1 MSIPRWVKYYTYD
14 YTHIVSSSLL
24 SQQKLASRKREDE
37 LKEKNSLLKRRWRQK
52 EKNLSNENVFP
63 LSFILLF
70 THTQKDSSRNCKQF
84 FHMSQG
90 NKYLWEMD
98 IINLPSESAHFARY
112 WLLALL
118 IYRSLL
124 PTRVKVSSEVFLSV
138 LQMPIKSTLWTGI
151 KYKKIISISF
161 PVILFWK
168 E

>member
-1 MSIPRWVKYYTYD
+1 MTTPI
-14 YTHIVSSSLL
+14 SSLHHYFH
-24 SQQKLASRKREDE
+24 SRNWLLERGRMNWKRKIVYWREDE
-37 LKEKNSLLKRRWRQK
+37 GKRK
-52 EKNLSNENVFP
+52 KNLANENVFP

-112 WLLALL
+112 WLHALL

-151 KYKKIISISF
+151 KCKK
-161 PVILFWK
+161 K
-168 E
+168 